1 MNPDNSEVSET
12 EDTQSVLEDYSTADG
27 HIMNSKIIF
36 AENTEAVQPYIDAAE
51 LRKEQ
56 IRNSPTTIVKAD
68 EFLPGETYSGTAYYF
83 SSVNGNDN
91 NDGLSP
97 NAAFQT
103 TSKYNQIRDSLQPGD
118 AIFLN
123 EEVYSDWRIQ
133 MNMEAPE
140 LPS

>member
-1 MNPDNSEVSET
+1 M
-12 EDTQSVLEDYSTADG
+12 
-27 HIMNSKIIF
+27 
-36 AENTEAVQPYIDAAE
+36 QPYIDAAE